1 MIKEYAGPILDEI
14 GEALKDMDYDVLW
27 KMVAEIHG
35 ANRIFFHAIGRPEL
49 PMKNFAMYL
58 KHFGYRVHVV
68 GDVTCPA
75 IKAGDVFFAVSGTG
89 ETNTTLNMVKK
100 CKEIGEIK
108 VLLMTAAEK
117 STIGDLADLVL
128 RVDCPLPGVPST
140 VSSIQPVGGLFD
152 ECVVYALDWALRA
165 CLQERLG
172 RRDGAGPMHSNLE

>member
-14 GEALKDMDYDVLW
+14 GEALQDMDYAVLW

-35 ANRIFFHAIGRPEL
+35 ANRIFFHAVGRPEL

-68 GDVTCPA
+68 GDATCPA
-75 IKAGDVFFAVSGTG
+75 IKPGDAFFVVSGTG
-89 ETNTTLNMVKK
+89 ETKTSLGMVKK

-108 VLLMTAAEK
+108 VLLMTAAEH
-117 STIGDLADLVL
+117 SSIGALADQVL
-128 RVDCPLPGVPST
+128 RVNCPLPGVKST
-140 VSSIQPVGGLFD
+140 VRSAQPIGSLFD

-165 CLQERLG
+165 CIQERLG